1 MSLGLSKREKSQG
14 DNSSIT
20 LLKIQRAVFSET
32 EAEDKRIEQLCRDK
46 FLKIHIYIPISV
58 AEYYVI
64 HA

>member
-32 EAEDKRIEQLCRDK
+32 EAEDKRIE
-46 FLKIHIYIPISV
+46 
-58 AEYYVI
+58 
-64 HA
+64 